1 MVHFCVCTVTIKKW
15 NWRHRCRQVLIQNQ
29 IRFPKTQKRFGSI
42 KCPIPCDKV
51 TIQIFIYTYRTITS
65 FNFIDEVKYFLRQL
79 DSYTFGHDI
88 ESVSK
93 DVIFLR
99 EVKKSA
105 PIHPISSFDR
115 ETSRSLSRLD
125 SFKPKLVIADVY
137 KFPERETHLDLP
149 DKKEFERY
157 YEKKSQNLR

>member
-1 MVHFCVCTVTIKKW
+1 MKLAPQVSPGLDSESDTVSEDSEE
-15 NWRHRCRQVLIQNQ
+15 V
-29 IRFPKTQKRFGSI
+29 RFNKMSDRYL
-42 KCPIPCDKV
+42 V
-51 TIQIFIYTYRTITS
+51 TKLQFKYLYCTITS
-65 FNFIDEVKYFLRQL
+65 FNFIDKVKYFLRQL
-79 DSYTFGHDI
+79 DGYTFGHDI

-137 KFPERETHLDLP
+137 KSPERETHLDLP

>member
-1 MVHFCVCTVTIKKW
+1 MKLAPQVSPGLDSESDTVSEDSEEVRFNKMSD
-15 NWRHRCRQVLIQNQ
+15 RCL
-29 IRFPKTQKRFGSI
+29 
-42 KCPIPCDKV
+42 V
-51 TIQIFIYTYRTITS
+51 TKLQFKYLYCTITS

-79 DSYTFGHDI
+79 DGYTFGHDI

-115 ETSRSLSRLD
+115 ETSRALSRLD

-149 DKKEFERY
+149 NKKEFERY
-157 YEKKSQNLR
+157 YERKSQNLR